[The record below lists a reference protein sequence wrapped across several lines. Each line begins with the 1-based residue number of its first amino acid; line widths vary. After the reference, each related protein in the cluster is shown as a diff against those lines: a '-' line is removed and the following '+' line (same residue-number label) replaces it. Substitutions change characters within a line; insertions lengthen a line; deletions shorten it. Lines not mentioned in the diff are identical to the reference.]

1 MFFSLLSL
9 GGLSL
14 SEFESM
20 FVRNP
25 GEEGEHSLFLLFSVK
40 KTEALKGM
48 GYICVI
54 PRRVFVEYSARGP

>member
-40 KTEALKGM
+40 NT
-48 GYICVI
+48 
-54 PRRVFVEYSARGP
+54 